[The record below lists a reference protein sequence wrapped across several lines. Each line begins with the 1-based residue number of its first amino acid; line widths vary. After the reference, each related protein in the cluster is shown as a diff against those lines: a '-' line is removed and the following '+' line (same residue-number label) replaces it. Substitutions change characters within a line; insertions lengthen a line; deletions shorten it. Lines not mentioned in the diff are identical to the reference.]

1 MIYLDISTIYNRK
14 FRKGLVINNG
24 PLFRYYSFLTRLTVV
39 EVFYPSYPIDDYQK
53 LACVL
58 INDY

>member
-24 PLFRYYSFLTRLTVV
+24 PLCRYYSFLTKLTVV
-39 EVFYPSYPIDDYQK
+39 KVFYPIDGYQE
-53 LACVL
+53 LVCVS